1 MDMFLDRC
9 SQLYEIVLFTA
20 SISDYADPLLDRL
33 DRRKTLEH
41 RLYRIHRIRKG
52 RCFVKDLSY
61 LGRNIEDKNAIP
73 IPSWFDDDR

>member
-41 RLYRIHRIRKG
+41 RLYRIHCIRKS
-52 RCFVKDLSY
+52 RCFVT
-61 LGRNIEDKNAIP
+61 
-73 IPSWFDDDR
+73 